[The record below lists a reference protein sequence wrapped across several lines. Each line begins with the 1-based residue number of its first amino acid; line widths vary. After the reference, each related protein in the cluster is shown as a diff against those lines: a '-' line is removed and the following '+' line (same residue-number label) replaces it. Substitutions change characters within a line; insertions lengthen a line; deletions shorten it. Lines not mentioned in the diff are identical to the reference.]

1 MADTAELIARLNA
14 AVDIAKSQSDA
25 NGGTSYAVLGRLVVS
40 AVDILGDL
48 IVLVDAHQRQPFTKA
63 HDKGRDE

>member
-1 MADTAELIARLNA
+1 MTTADLIARLNA
-14 AVDIAKSQSDA
+14 AVDLAKSQRDA
-25 NGGTSYAVLGRLVVS
+25 NGGASQAVVGRLLVS

-63 HDKGRDE
+63 HDKGSGE